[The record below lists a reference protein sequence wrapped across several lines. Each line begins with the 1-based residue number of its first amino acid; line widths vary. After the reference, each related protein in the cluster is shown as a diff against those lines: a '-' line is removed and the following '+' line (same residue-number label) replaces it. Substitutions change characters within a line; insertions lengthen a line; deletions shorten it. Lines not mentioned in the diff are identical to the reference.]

1 MDSYD
6 VHVHSIEFSD
16 KESFWTFNIIKNI
29 FKYNTILFIGQIDIV
44 TFKGVALRYGRQ
56 LYFHCL
62 LNYMVTRVFEI
73 PPSLQASWQHRF
85 LHWIWVALKTMTPF
99 HFIFL

>member
-16 KESFWTFNIIKNI
+16 NESFWTFNIIKNI

-44 TFKGVALRYGRQ
+44 TFKGVGLRYGRQ

-62 LNYMVTRVFEI
+62 LNYMVTRAFEI
-73 PPSLQASWQHRF
+73 PPSIASF
-85 LHWIWVALKTMTPF
+85 LATQIVYIGYGSL
-99 HFIFL
+99 